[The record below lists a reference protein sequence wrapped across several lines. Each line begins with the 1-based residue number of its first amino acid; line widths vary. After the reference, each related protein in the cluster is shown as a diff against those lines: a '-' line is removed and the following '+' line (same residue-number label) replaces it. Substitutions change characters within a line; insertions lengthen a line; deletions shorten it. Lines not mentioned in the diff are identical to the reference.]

1 MSAIDTNDIQTF
13 INIGDFPYIT
23 TGITQLQLTNYIYM
37 VCIILDKT
45 KVFLRYDIMLTCN

>member
-13 INIGDFPYIT
+13 IDIGDFPYII
-23 TGITQLQLTNYIYM
+23 TGLTQLQLTNYIHIL
-37 VCIILDKT
+37 CKILDKS